1 MSAAAR
7 TRGDRPAA
15 PARTRAVQPRETRPA
30 AQPGTARPAGR
41 RPVGVVD
48 VLRAELLRSRR
59 TFTWG
64 VVVAT
69 LALAAWA
76 INLAHSLTAA
86 GVVGTDARWG
96 TASGVLAWMSN
107 YPDMLAPA
115 LGTLVGAMTQWREQR
130 IREGGTAWRGVAPGR
145 IAIGRTAVLALSA
158 LACQLG
164 WLVPVVGYGLASGV
178 GWGPVGDYLG
188 FALLM
193 WVSVTG
199 ASLWGMLAVRLIGAG
214 AVGLA
219 PAAAAVW
226 SIMGAARAEG
236 PTWAIEP
243 WTWTIRSTL
252 PLLGVHGNGEKLEA
266 GAAAWHYPL
275 WPGLLFQIVVTGL
288 ALALVIATTGRGGDR
303 IVRRPDLLQRLF
315 RRTGPGADG
324 EERAPGEGPAALRE
338 GPVTASRAT
347 GPDAGPTAASEPS
360 AAPVPGSAE
369 DREAPIA
376 RAEPR
381 PAAGAPPVLAVGPGP
396 RGAVRALAP
405 VLPWRIWAALEA
417 LLLALVAVTRAVYSP
432 STAVS
437 LLALAGVPVASAV
450 VGISTWVCL
459 RQAWRGLLM
468 RAAPARLTAAAL
480 LAAWGFLSAAL
491 LAAWGA
497 AAGGSQLLRTDPDLS
512 AVTGKVYV
520 AMVIPFVALMLL
532 TAAFAIAQ
540 AFDVA
545 ASIVVS
551 VLGLLAALVIAGNE
565 VLVSMSS
572 LWLSAPWGWASVA
585 GSHPG
590 LWLTVV
596 GLSVLVALTALGA
609 STASG
614 RRVAVRSGE

>member
-7 TRGDRPAA
+7 ARGDRPAA
-15 PARTRAVQPRETRPA
+15 PARTRAARPRETRPA
-30 AQPGTARPAGR
+30 ARPGAARPAGR

-96 TASGVLAWMSN
+96 AASGVLAWMSD

-158 LACQLG
+158 LACQFG
-164 WLVPVVGYGLASGV
+164 WLVPVVGYGLASGA

-199 ASLWGMLAVRLIGAG
+199 ASLWGMLAVRLIGTV

-226 SIMGAARAEG
+226 SIVGAVRAEG

-243 WTWTIRSTL
+243 WAWMARSTL

-275 WPGLLFQIVVTGL
+275 WPGLLSQIVVAGL
-288 ALALVIATTGRGGDR
+288 ALALVIATAGRGGDR

-315 RRTGPGADG
+315 RRTGAGAG
-324 EERAPGEGPAALRE
+324 AEERASGAARAALRE

-360 AAPVPGSAE
+360 SAPMPGSA
-369 DREAPIA
+369 AVP
-376 RAEPR
+376 PPM
-381 PAAGAPPVLAVGPGP
+381 PAAAVGPGP

-405 VLPWRIWAALEA
+405 VLPWRIWAALEI
-417 LLLALVAVTRAVYSP
+417 LLLAIIAVTRAVYSP

-437 LLALAGVPVASAV
+437 LLALTGVPVASAV

-497 AAGGSQLLRTDPDLS
+497 AAGGSQLLRTDPDLP
-512 AVTGKVYV
+512 AATGKVYV

-590 LWLTVV
+590 RWLTVV
-596 GLSVLVALTALGA
+596 GLSVLVALAALGA

>member
-15 PARTRAVQPRETRPA
+15 PARTRAARPRETRPA
-30 AQPGTARPAGR
+30 AARPGAARPAGR

-96 TASGVLAWMSN
+96 AASGVLAWMSN

-164 WLVPVVGYGLASGV
+164 WLVPVVGYGLASGA

-226 SIMGAARAEG
+226 SIVGAVRAEG

-243 WTWTIRSTL
+243 WAWMARSTL

-275 WPGLLFQIVVTGL
+275 WPGLLSQIVVAGL
-288 ALALVIATTGRGGDR
+288 ALALVIATAGRGGDR

-315 RRTGPGADG
+315 RRTGAGASA
-324 EERAPGEGPAALRE
+324 EERASGAGPAALPG

-347 GPDAGPTAASEPS
+347 GPGTGPAAASEPA
-360 AAPVPGSAE
+360 AAPMPGSA
-369 DREAPIA
+369 AVSPLM
-376 RAEPR
+376 
-381 PAAGAPPVLAVGPGP
+381 PAAAVGPGP

-405 VLPWRIWAALEA
+405 VLPWRIWAALEI
-417 LLLALVAVTRAVYSP
+417 LLLAIIAVTRAVYSP

-459 RQAWRGLLM
+459 RRAWRGLLM

-497 AAGGSQLLRTDPDLS
+497 AAGGSQLLRTDPDLP
-512 AVTGKVYV
+512 AATGKVYV
-520 AMVIPFVALMLL
+520 AMVVPFVALMLL

-540 AFDVA
+540 VFDVA

-551 VLGLLAALVIAGNE
+551 ALGLLAALVITGNE
-565 VLVSMSS
+565 VLMSMSN

-590 LWLTVV
+590 RWLTVV
-596 GLSVLVALTALGA
+596 GLSVLVALAALSA

>member
-15 PARTRAVQPRETRPA
+15 PARTRAAQPRETRPA

-96 TASGVLAWMSN
+96 AASGVLAWMSN

-158 LACQLG
+158 LACQFG
-164 WLVPVVGYGLASGV
+164 WLVPVVGYGLASGA

-226 SIMGAARAEG
+226 SIVGAVRAEG

-243 WTWTIRSTL
+243 WAWMARSTL

-275 WPGLLFQIVVTGL
+275 WPGLLSQIVIAGL
-288 ALALVIATTGRGGDR
+288 ALALVIATAGRGGDR

-315 RRTGPGADG
+315 RRTGSGAG
-324 EERAPGEGPAALRE
+324 AEERASGAGPAALPG

-360 AAPVPGSAE
+360 AAPVPGSA
-369 DREAPIA
+369 AVSPLM
-376 RAEPR
+376 
-381 PAAGAPPVLAVGPGP
+381 PAAAVGPGP

-405 VLPWRIWAALEA
+405 VLPWRIWAALEI
-417 LLLALVAVTRAVYSP
+417 LLLALIAVTRAVYSP

-512 AVTGKVYV
+512 AATGKVYV

-540 AFDVA
+540 VFDVA

-551 VLGLLAALVIAGNE
+551 ALGLLAALVITGNE

-590 LWLTVV
+590 RWLTVV
-596 GLSVLVALTALGA
+596 GLSVLVALAALGA

>member
-15 PARTRAVQPRETRPA
+15 PARTRAAQPRETRPA

-96 TASGVLAWMSN
+96 AASGVLAWMSN

-164 WLVPVVGYGLASGV
+164 WLMPVVGYGLASGA

-226 SIMGAARAEG
+226 SIVGAVRAEG

-243 WTWTIRSTL
+243 WAWMARSTL

-275 WPGLLFQIVVTGL
+275 WPGLLSQIVIAGL
-288 ALALVIATTGRGGDR
+288 ALALVIATAGRGGDR

-315 RRTGPGADG
+315 RRTGSGAG
-324 EERAPGEGPAALRE
+324 AEERASGAGPAALPG

-347 GPDAGPTAASEPS
+347 GPGAGPSAASEPS
-360 AAPVPGSAE
+360 TAPMPGSA
-369 DREAPIA
+369 AVSPLM
-376 RAEPR
+376 
-381 PAAGAPPVLAVGPGP
+381 PAAAVGPGP

-497 AAGGSQLLRTDPDLS
+497 AAGGSQLLRTDPDLP
-512 AVTGKVYV
+512 AATGKVYV
-520 AMVIPFVALMLL
+520 AMVVPFVALMLL

-540 AFDVA
+540 VFDVA

-551 VLGLLAALVIAGNE
+551 ALGLLAALVITGNE

-590 LWLTVV
+590 RWLTVV
-596 GLSVLVALTALGA
+596 GLSVLVALAALSA

>member
-7 TRGDRPAA
+7 ARGDRPAA

-30 AQPGTARPAGR
+30 AARPGAARPVER

-48 VLRAELLRSRR
+48 VLRAELLRSRW

-96 TASGVLAWMSN
+96 AASGVLAWMSN

-164 WLVPVVGYGLASGV
+164 WLVPVVGYGLASGA

-199 ASLWGMLAVRLIGAG
+199 ASLWGMLAVRLIGTV

-226 SIMGAARAEG
+226 SIVGAVRAEG

-243 WTWTIRSTL
+243 WAWMARSTL

-275 WPGLLFQIVVTGL
+275 WPGLLSQIVVAGL
-288 ALALVIATTGRGGDR
+288 ALALVIATAGRGGDR

-315 RRTGPGADG
+315 RRTGAGAG
-324 EERAPGEGPAALRE
+324 AEERASGAGPAALPG

-347 GPDAGPTAASEPS
+347 GPGTGPTAASEPA
-360 AAPVPGSAE
+360 AAPMPGSA
-369 DREAPIA
+369 AVP
-376 RAEPR
+376 PPM
-381 PAAGAPPVLAVGPGP
+381 PAAAVGPGP

-405 VLPWRIWAALEA
+405 VLPWRIWAALEI
-417 LLLALVAVTRAVYSP
+417 LLLAIIAVTRAVYSP

-497 AAGGSQLLRTDPDLS
+497 AAGGSQLLRTDPDLP
-512 AVTGKVYV
+512 AATGKVYV

-540 AFDVA
+540 VFDVA

-551 VLGLLAALVIAGNE
+551 ALGLLAALVITGNE
-565 VLVSMSS
+565 VLMSMSN

-596 GLSVLVALTALGA
+596 GLSVLVALAALGA

>member
-1 MSAAAR
+1 M
-7 TRGDRPAA
+7 
-15 PARTRAVQPRETRPA
+15 
-30 AQPGTARPAGR
+30 
-41 RPVGVVD
+41 
-48 VLRAELLRSRR
+48 
-59 TFTWG
+59 
-64 VVVAT
+64 
-69 LALAAWA
+69 
-76 INLAHSLTAA
+76 
-86 GVVGTDARWG
+86 GTDSRWG
-96 TASGVLAWMSN
+96 AASGVLAWMSN

-164 WLVPVVGYGLASGV
+164 WLVPVVGYGLASGA

-214 AVGLA
+214 AVGLT

-226 SIMGAARAEG
+226 SIVGAVRAEG

-243 WTWTIRSTL
+243 WAWMARSTL

-275 WPGLLFQIVVTGL
+275 WPGLLSQIVIAGL
-288 ALALVIATTGRGGDR
+288 ALALVIATAGRGGDR

-315 RRTGPGADG
+315 RRTGSGAG
-324 EERAPGEGPAALRE
+324 AEERASGAGPAALRE

-347 GPDAGPTAASEPS
+347 GPGAGPSAASEPS
-360 AAPVPGSAE
+360 TAPAPGSA
-369 DREAPIA
+369 AVSPLM
-376 RAEPR
+376 
-381 PAAGAPPVLAVGPGP
+381 PAAAVGPGP

-405 VLPWRIWAALEA
+405 VLPWRIWAALEI
-417 LLLALVAVTRAVYSP
+417 LLLAIIAVTRAVYSP

-459 RQAWRGLLM
+459 RRAWRGLLM

-497 AAGGSQLLRTDPDLS
+497 AAGGSQLLRTDPDLP
-512 AVTGKVYV
+512 AATGKVYV

-540 AFDVA
+540 VFDVA

-551 VLGLLAALVIAGNE
+551 ALGLLAALVIAGNE
-565 VLVSMSS
+565 VLMSMSN

>member
-15 PARTRAVQPRETRPA
+15 PARTRAARPRETRPA
-30 AQPGTARPAGR
+30 AARPGAARPVGR

-86 GVVGTDARWG
+86 GVVGTDSRWG
-96 TASGVLAWMSN
+96 AASGVLAWMSN

-164 WLVPVVGYGLASGV
+164 WLVPVVGYGLASGA

-199 ASLWGMLAVRLIGAG
+199 ASLWGMLAVRLIGTV

-226 SIMGAARAEG
+226 SIVGAVRAEG

-243 WTWTIRSTL
+243 WAWMARSTL

-275 WPGLLFQIVVTGL
+275 WPGLLSQIVVAGL
-288 ALALVIATTGRGGDR
+288 ALALVIATAGRGGDR

-315 RRTGPGADG
+315 RRTGSGAG
-324 EERAPGEGPAALRE
+324 AEERASGAGPAALRE

-347 GPDAGPTAASEPS
+347 GPGAGPTAASELA
-360 AAPVPGSAE
+360 AAPAPGSA
-369 DREAPIA
+369 AVP
-376 RAEPR
+376 PLM
-381 PAAGAPPVLAVGPGP
+381 PAAAVGPGP

-405 VLPWRIWAALEA
+405 VLPWRIWAALEI
-417 LLLALVAVTRAVYSP
+417 LLLAIIAVTRAVYSP

-459 RQAWRGLLM
+459 RRAWRGLLM

-480 LAAWGFLSAAL
+480 LSAWGFLSAAL

-497 AAGGSQLLRTDPDLS
+497 AAGGSQLLRTDPDLP
-512 AVTGKVYV
+512 AATGKVYV

-540 AFDVA
+540 VFDVA

-551 VLGLLAALVIAGNE
+551 ALGLLAALVIAGNE
-565 VLVSMSS
+565 VLMSMSS

>member
-86 GVVGTDARWG
+86 GVVGTDSRWG
-96 TASGVLAWMSN
+96 AASGVLAWMSN

-164 WLVPVVGYGLASGV
+164 WLVPVVGYGLASGA

-199 ASLWGMLAVRLIGAG
+199 ASLWGMLAVRLIGTV

-226 SIMGAARAEG
+226 SIVGAVRAEG

-243 WTWTIRSTL
+243 WAWMARSTL

-275 WPGLLFQIVVTGL
+275 WPGLLSQIVVAGL

-315 RRTGPGADG
+315 RRTGSGAG
-324 EERAPGEGPAALRE
+324 AEERASGAGPAALRE

-347 GPDAGPTAASEPS
+347 GPGAGPTAASEPA
-360 AAPVPGSAE
+360 AAPMPGSA
-369 DREAPIA
+369 AVSPLM
-376 RAEPR
+376 
-381 PAAGAPPVLAVGPGP
+381 PAAAVGPGP

-405 VLPWRIWAALEA
+405 VLPWRIWAALEI
-417 LLLALVAVTRAVYSP
+417 LLLALIAVTRAVYSP

-459 RQAWRGLLM
+459 RRAWRGLLM

-497 AAGGSQLLRTDPDLS
+497 AAGGSQLLRTDPDLP
-512 AVTGKVYV
+512 AATGKVYV

-540 AFDVA
+540 VFDVA
-545 ASIVVS
+545 VSIVVS
-551 VLGLLAALVIAGNE
+551 ALGLLAALVITGNE
-565 VLVSMSS
+565 VLMSMSN

-590 LWLTVV
+590 RWLTVV
-596 GLSVLVALTALGA
+596 GLSVLVALAALGA

>member
-15 PARTRAVQPRETRPA
+15 PARTRAAQPRETRPA

-96 TASGVLAWMSN
+96 AASGVLAWMSN

-164 WLVPVVGYGLASGV
+164 WLVPVVGYGLASGA

-226 SIMGAARAEG
+226 SIVGAVRAEG
-236 PTWAIEP
+236 PAWAIEP

-275 WPGLLFQIVVTGL
+275 WPGLLSQIVIAGL
-288 ALALVIATTGRGGDR
+288 ALALVIATAGRGGDR

-315 RRTGPGADG
+315 RRTGSGAG
-324 EERAPGEGPAALRE
+324 AEERASGAGSAALRE

-347 GPDAGPTAASEPS
+347 GPGAGPSAASEPS
-360 AAPVPGSAE
+360 TAPMPGSA
-369 DREAPIA
+369 AVSPLM
-376 RAEPR
+376 
-381 PAAGAPPVLAVGPGP
+381 PAAAVGPGP
-396 RGAVRALAP
+396 RGTVRALAP
-405 VLPWRIWAALEA
+405 VLPWRIWAALEI
-417 LLLALVAVTRAVYSP
+417 LLLALIAVTRAVYSP

-459 RQAWRGLLM
+459 RRAWRGLLM

-512 AVTGKVYV
+512 AATGKVYV

-540 AFDVA
+540 VFDVA

-551 VLGLLAALVIAGNE
+551 ALGLLAALVITGNE

-590 LWLTVV
+590 RWLTVV
-596 GLSVLVALTALGA
+596 GLSVLVALAALSA

>member
-30 AQPGTARPAGR
+30 AARPGAARPVGR

-86 GVVGTDARWG
+86 GVVGTDSRWG
-96 TASGVLAWMSN
+96 AASGVLAWMSN

-164 WLVPVVGYGLASGV
+164 WLVPVVGYGLASGA

-199 ASLWGMLAVRLIGAG
+199 ASLWGMLAVRLIGTV

-226 SIMGAARAEG
+226 SIVGAVRAEG

-243 WTWTIRSTL
+243 WAWMARSTL

-275 WPGLLFQIVVTGL
+275 WPGLLSQIVVAGL
-288 ALALVIATTGRGGDR
+288 ALALVIATAGRGGDR

-315 RRTGPGADG
+315 RRTGSGAG
-324 EERAPGEGPAALRE
+324 AEERASGAGPAALRE

-347 GPDAGPTAASEPS
+347 GPGAGPTAASELA
-360 AAPVPGSAE
+360 AAPAPGSA
-369 DREAPIA
+369 AVP
-376 RAEPR
+376 PLM
-381 PAAGAPPVLAVGPGP
+381 PAAAVGPGP

-405 VLPWRIWAALEA
+405 VLPWRIWAALEI
-417 LLLALVAVTRAVYSP
+417 LLLAIIAVTRAVYSP

-459 RQAWRGLLM
+459 RRAWRGLLM

-480 LAAWGFLSAAL
+480 LSAWGFLSAAL

-497 AAGGSQLLRTDPDLS
+497 AAGGSQLLRTDPDLP
-512 AVTGKVYV
+512 AATGKVYV

-540 AFDVA
+540 VFDVA

-551 VLGLLAALVIAGNE
+551 ALGLLAALVIAGNE
-565 VLVSMSS
+565 VLMSMSS

>member
-7 TRGDRPAA
+7 ARGDRPAA

-30 AQPGTARPAGR
+30 AARPGAARPAGR
-41 RPVGVVD
+41 RPAGVVD
-48 VLRAELLRSRR
+48 VLRAGLRRSRR

-164 WLVPVVGYGLASGV
+164 WLVPVVGYGLASGA

-199 ASLWGMLAVRLIGAG
+199 ASLWGMLAARLIGTG

-226 SIMGAARAEG
+226 SIVGAVRAEG

-243 WTWTIRSTL
+243 WAWMARSTL

-275 WPGLLFQIVVTGL
+275 WPGLLSQIVIAEL
-288 ALALVIATTGRGGDR
+288 ALALVIATAGRGGDR

-315 RRTGPGADG
+315 RRTGSGAG
-324 EERAPGEGPAALRE
+324 AEERASGAGPAVLRE

-347 GPDAGPTAASEPS
+347 GPGTGPAAASEPA
-360 AAPVPGSAE
+360 AAPMPGSA
-369 DREAPIA
+369 AVSPLM
-376 RAEPR
+376 
-381 PAAGAPPVLAVGPGP
+381 PAAAVGPGP

-405 VLPWRIWAALEA
+405 VLPWRIWAALEI
-417 LLLALVAVTRAVYSP
+417 LLLAIIAVTRAVYSP

-497 AAGGSQLLRTDPDLS
+497 AAGGSQLLRTDPDLP
-512 AVTGKVYV
+512 AATGKVYV

-540 AFDVA
+540 VFDVA
-545 ASIVVS
+545 VSIVVS
-551 VLGLLAALVIAGNE
+551 ALGLLAALVIAGNE

-590 LWLTVV
+590 RWLTVV
-596 GLSVLVALTALGA
+596 GLSVLVALAALGA

>member
-7 TRGDRPAA
+7 ARGDRPAA

-30 AQPGTARPAGR
+30 AARPGAARPAGR

-86 GVVGTDARWG
+86 GVVGTDSRWG
-96 TASGVLAWMSN
+96 AASGVLAWMSN

-164 WLVPVVGYGLASGV
+164 WLVPVVGYGLASGA

-226 SIMGAARAEG
+226 SIVGAVRAEG

-243 WTWTIRSTL
+243 WAWMARSTL

-275 WPGLLFQIVVTGL
+275 WPGLLSQIVVAGL

-315 RRTGPGADG
+315 RRTGSGAG
-324 EERAPGEGPAALRE
+324 AEERASGAGPAALRE

-347 GPDAGPTAASEPS
+347 GPGAGPTAASEPA
-360 AAPVPGSAE
+360 AAPAPGSA
-369 DREAPIA
+369 AVSPLM
-376 RAEPR
+376 
-381 PAAGAPPVLAVGPGP
+381 PAAAVGPGP

-405 VLPWRIWAALEA
+405 VLPWRIWAALEI
-417 LLLALVAVTRAVYSP
+417 LLLAIIAVTRAVYSP

-497 AAGGSQLLRTDPDLS
+497 AAGGSQLLRTDPDLP
-512 AVTGKVYV
+512 AATGKVYV

-540 AFDVA
+540 VFDVA

-551 VLGLLAALVIAGNE
+551 ALGLLAALVIAGNE

-590 LWLTVV
+590 RWLTVV
-596 GLSVLVALTALGA
+596 GLSVLVALAALGA

>member
-1 MSAAAR
+1 M
-7 TRGDRPAA
+7 
-15 PARTRAVQPRETRPA
+15 
-30 AQPGTARPAGR
+30 
-41 RPVGVVD
+41 
-48 VLRAELLRSRR
+48 
-59 TFTWG
+59 
-64 VVVAT
+64 
-69 LALAAWA
+69 
-76 INLAHSLTAA
+76 
-86 GVVGTDARWG
+86 
-96 TASGVLAWMSN
+96 
-107 YPDMLAPA
+107 
-115 LGTLVGAMTQWREQR
+115 
-130 IREGGTAWRGVAPGR
+130 
-145 IAIGRTAVLALSA
+145 
-158 LACQLG
+158 
-164 WLVPVVGYGLASGV
+164 PVVGYGLASGA

-199 ASLWGMLAVRLIGAG
+199 ASLWGMLAVRLIGTG

-226 SIMGAARAEG
+226 SIVGAVRAEG
-236 PTWAIEP
+236 PAWAIEP

-275 WPGLLFQIVVTGL
+275 WPGLLSQIVVAGL
-288 ALALVIATTGRGGDR
+288 ALALVIATAGRDGGR
-303 IVRRPDLLQRLF
+303 IVRRPGLFQRLF
-315 RRTGPGADG
+315 RRTGSGAG
-324 EERAPGEGPAALRE
+324 AEERASGAGPAALPG

-360 AAPVPGSAE
+360 AAPVPGSA
-369 DREAPIA
+369 AVSPLM
-376 RAEPR
+376 
-381 PAAGAPPVLAVGPGP
+381 PAAAVGPGP

-405 VLPWRIWAALEA
+405 VLPWRIWAALEI
-417 LLLALVAVTRAVYSP
+417 LLLALIAVTRAVYSP

-450 VGISTWVCL
+450 VGVSTWVCL

-480 LAAWGFLSAAL
+480 LAAWGFLCAAL

-512 AVTGKVYV
+512 AATGKVYV

-551 VLGLLAALVIAGNE
+551 ALGLLAALVITGNE

-590 LWLTVV
+590 RWLTVV
-596 GLSVLVALTALGA
+596 GLSVLVALAALSA

>member
-30 AQPGTARPAGR
+30 AARPGAARPAGR

-96 TASGVLAWMSN
+96 AASGVLAWMSN

-164 WLVPVVGYGLASGV
+164 WLVPVVGYGLASGA

-199 ASLWGMLAVRLIGAG
+199 ASLWGMLAVRLIGTV

-226 SIMGAARAEG
+226 SIVGAVRAEG

-243 WTWTIRSTL
+243 WAWMVRSTL

-275 WPGLLFQIVVTGL
+275 WPGLLSQIVVAGL
-288 ALALVIATTGRGGDR
+288 ALALVIATAGRGGDR

-315 RRTGPGADG
+315 RRTGASAGA
-324 EERAPGEGPAALRE
+324 EERASGAGPAALPG

-347 GPDAGPTAASEPS
+347 GPGTGPAAASEPA
-360 AAPVPGSAE
+360 AAPMPGSA
-369 DREAPIA
+369 AVP
-376 RAEPR
+376 PPM
-381 PAAGAPPVLAVGPGP
+381 PAAAVGPGP

-405 VLPWRIWAALEA
+405 VLPWRIWAALEI
-417 LLLALVAVTRAVYSP
+417 LLLAIIAVTRAVYSP

-437 LLALAGVPVASAV
+437 LLALAGVPVASAI

-497 AAGGSQLLRTDPDLS
+497 AAGGSQLLRTDPDLP
-512 AVTGKVYV
+512 AATGKVYV

-540 AFDVA
+540 VFDVA
-545 ASIVVS
+545 TSIVVS
-551 VLGLLAALVIAGNE
+551 ALGLLAALVITGNE
-565 VLVSMSS
+565 VLMSMSN

-596 GLSVLVALTALGA
+596 GLSVLVALAALGA

>member
-96 TASGVLAWMSN
+96 AASGVLAWMSN

-164 WLVPVVGYGLASGV
+164 WLVPVVGYGLASGA

-226 SIMGAARAEG
+226 SIVGAVRAEG
-236 PTWAIEP
+236 PAWAIEP

-275 WPGLLFQIVVTGL
+275 WPGLLSQIVVAGL

-315 RRTGPGADG
+315 RRTGSGAG
-324 EERAPGEGPAALRE
+324 AEERASGAGPAALPG

-360 AAPVPGSAE
+360 AAPVPGSA
-369 DREAPIA
+369 AVSPLM
-376 RAEPR
+376 
-381 PAAGAPPVLAVGPGP
+381 PAAAVGPGP

-405 VLPWRIWAALEA
+405 VLPWRIWAALEI
-417 LLLALVAVTRAVYSP
+417 LLLAIIAVTRAVYSP

-512 AVTGKVYV
+512 AATGKVYV

-540 AFDVA
+540 VFDVA

-551 VLGLLAALVIAGNE
+551 ALGLLAALVITGNE

-596 GLSVLVALTALGA
+596 GLSVLVALAALSA

>member
-1 MSAAAR
+1 MSATAR
-7 TRGDRPAA
+7 ARGDRPAA
-15 PARTRAVQPRETRPA
+15 PALTRAARPRETRPA
-30 AQPGTARPAGR
+30 AARPGAARPAGR

-86 GVVGTDARWG
+86 GVVGTDSRWG
-96 TASGVLAWMSN
+96 AASGVLAWMSN

-164 WLVPVVGYGLASGV
+164 WLVPVVGYGLASGA

-226 SIMGAARAEG
+226 SIVGAVRAEG

-243 WTWTIRSTL
+243 WAWMARSTL

-275 WPGLLFQIVVTGL
+275 WPGLLSQIVVAGL
-288 ALALVIATTGRGGDR
+288 ALALVIATAGRDGGR
-303 IVRRPDLLQRLF
+303 IVRRPGFFQRLF
-315 RRTGPGADG
+315 RRTGSGAG
-324 EERAPGEGPAALRE
+324 AEERASGAGPAALRE

-347 GPDAGPTAASEPS
+347 GPGAGPTAASEPA
-360 AAPVPGSAE
+360 AAPMPGSA
-369 DREAPIA
+369 AVSPLM
-376 RAEPR
+376 
-381 PAAGAPPVLAVGPGP
+381 PAAAVGPGP

-405 VLPWRIWAALEA
+405 VLPWRIWAALEI
-417 LLLALVAVTRAVYSP
+417 LLLAIIAVTRAVYSP

-459 RQAWRGLLM
+459 RRAWRGLLM

-480 LAAWGFLSAAL
+480 LAAWGFLCAAL

-512 AVTGKVYV
+512 AATGKVYV

-540 AFDVA
+540 VFDVA

-551 VLGLLAALVIAGNE
+551 ALGLLAALVIAGNE

-590 LWLTVV
+590 RWLTVV
-596 GLSVLVALTALGA
+596 GLSVLVALAALGA

>member
-15 PARTRAVQPRETRPA
+15 PARTRAARPRET
-30 AQPGTARPAGR
+30 

-86 GVVGTDARWG
+86 GVVGTDSRWG
-96 TASGVLAWMSN
+96 AASGVLAWMSN

-164 WLVPVVGYGLASGV
+164 WLVPVVGYGLASGA

-226 SIMGAARAEG
+226 SIVGAVRAEG

-243 WTWTIRSTL
+243 WAWMARSTL

-275 WPGLLFQIVVTGL
+275 WPGLLSQIVVAGL
-288 ALALVIATTGRGGDR
+288 ALALVIATAGRGGDR

-315 RRTGPGADG
+315 RRTGSGAG
-324 EERAPGEGPAALRE
+324 AEERASGAGPAALRE

-347 GPDAGPTAASEPS
+347 GPGAGPTAASEPA
-360 AAPVPGSAE
+360 AAPMPGSA
-369 DREAPIA
+369 AVSPLM
-376 RAEPR
+376 
-381 PAAGAPPVLAVGPGP
+381 PAAAVGPGP

-405 VLPWRIWAALEA
+405 VLPWRIWAALEI
-417 LLLALVAVTRAVYSP
+417 LLLAIIAVTRAVYSP

-459 RQAWRGLLM
+459 RRAWRGLLM

-497 AAGGSQLLRTDPDLS
+497 AAGGSQLLRTDPDLP
-512 AVTGKVYV
+512 AATGKVYV

-540 AFDVA
+540 VFDVA

-551 VLGLLAALVIAGNE
+551 ALGLLAALVIAGNE

-590 LWLTVV
+590 RWLTVV
-596 GLSVLVALTALGA
+596 GLSVLVALAALGA

>member
-86 GVVGTDARWG
+86 GVVGTDSRWG
-96 TASGVLAWMSN
+96 AASGVLAWMSN

-164 WLVPVVGYGLASGV
+164 WLVPVVGYGLASGA

-226 SIMGAARAEG
+226 SIVGAVRAEG

-243 WTWTIRSTL
+243 WAWMARSTL

-275 WPGLLFQIVVTGL
+275 WPGLLSQIVVAGL
-288 ALALVIATTGRGGDR
+288 ALALVIATAGRDGGR
-303 IVRRPDLLQRLF
+303 IVRRPGLFQRLF
-315 RRTGPGADG
+315 RRTGSGAG
-324 EERAPGEGPAALRE
+324 AEERASGAGPAALPG

-360 AAPVPGSAE
+360 AAPVPGSA
-369 DREAPIA
+369 AVSPLM
-376 RAEPR
+376 
-381 PAAGAPPVLAVGPGP
+381 PAAAVGPGP

-405 VLPWRIWAALEA
+405 VLPWRIWAALEI
-417 LLLALVAVTRAVYSP
+417 LLLALIAVTRAVYSP

-459 RQAWRGLLM
+459 RRAWRGLLM

-512 AVTGKVYV
+512 AATGKVYV

-540 AFDVA
+540 VFDVA

-551 VLGLLAALVIAGNE
+551 ALGLLAALVITGNE

-590 LWLTVV
+590 RWLTVV
-596 GLSVLVALTALGA
+596 GLSVLVALAALGA

>member
-7 TRGDRPAA
+7 ARGDRPAA

-158 LACQLG
+158 LACQFG

-193 WVSVTG
+193 WVDVTG

-226 SIMGAARAEG
+226 SIVGAVRAEG

-275 WPGLLFQIVVTGL
+275 WPGLLSQIVVTGL
-288 ALALVIATTGRGGDR
+288 ALALVIATAGRGGDR

-324 EERAPGEGPAALRE
+324 EERAPGAGPAALRE
-338 GPVTASRAT
+338 GPVAT
-347 GPDAGPTAASEPS
+347 GRTMGLGTGPVAASESP
-360 AAPVPGSAE
+360 AAPAPGSAE

-405 VLPWRIWAALEA
+405 VLPWRIWAALEI
-417 LLLALVAVTRAVYSP
+417 LLLALIAVTRAVYSP

-540 AFDVA
+540 VFDVA

-551 VLGLLAALVIAGNE
+551 ALGLLAALVIAGNE

-590 LWLTVV
+590 RWLTVV
-596 GLSVLVALTALGA
+596 GLSVLVALAALGA

-614 RRVAVRSGE
+614 RRVAVRSSE

>member
-86 GVVGTDARWG
+86 GVVGTDSRWG
-96 TASGVLAWMSN
+96 AASGVLAWMSN

-164 WLVPVVGYGLASGV
+164 WLVPVVGYGLASGA

-226 SIMGAARAEG
+226 SIVGAVRAEG

-243 WTWTIRSTL
+243 WAWMARSTL

-275 WPGLLFQIVVTGL
+275 WPGLLSQIVVAGL

-315 RRTGPGADG
+315 RRTGSGAG
-324 EERAPGEGPAALRE
+324 AEERASGAGPAALPG

-347 GPDAGPTAASEPS
+347 GPGAGPTAASEPA
-360 AAPVPGSAE
+360 AAPMPGSA
-369 DREAPIA
+369 AVSPLM
-376 RAEPR
+376 
-381 PAAGAPPVLAVGPGP
+381 PAAAVGPGP

-405 VLPWRIWAALEA
+405 VLPWRIWAALEI
-417 LLLALVAVTRAVYSP
+417 LLLAIIAVTRAVYSP

-459 RQAWRGLLM
+459 RRAWRGLLM

-512 AVTGKVYV
+512 AATGKVYV

-540 AFDVA
+540 VFDVA

-551 VLGLLAALVIAGNE
+551 ALGLLAALVITGNE
-565 VLVSMSS
+565 VLMSMSN

>member
-15 PARTRAVQPRETRPA
+15 PARTRAARPRET
-30 AQPGTARPAGR
+30 

-86 GVVGTDARWG
+86 GVVGTDSRWG
-96 TASGVLAWMSN
+96 AASGVLAWMSN

-164 WLVPVVGYGLASGV
+164 WLVPVVGYGLASGA

-226 SIMGAARAEG
+226 SIVGAVRAEG

-243 WTWTIRSTL
+243 WAWMARSTL

-275 WPGLLFQIVVTGL
+275 WPGLLSQIVVAGL
-288 ALALVIATTGRGGDR
+288 ALALVIATAGRGGDR

-315 RRTGPGADG
+315 RRTGSGAG
-324 EERAPGEGPAALRE
+324 AEERASGAGPAALRE

-347 GPDAGPTAASEPS
+347 GPGAGPTAASEPA
-360 AAPVPGSAE
+360 AAPMPGSA
-369 DREAPIA
+369 AVSPLM
-376 RAEPR
+376 
-381 PAAGAPPVLAVGPGP
+381 PAAAVGPGP

-405 VLPWRIWAALEA
+405 VLPWRIWAALEI
-417 LLLALVAVTRAVYSP
+417 LLLAIIAVTRAVYSP

-459 RQAWRGLLM
+459 RRAWRGLLM

-497 AAGGSQLLRTDPDLS
+497 AAGGSQLLRTDPDLP
-512 AVTGKVYV
+512 AATGKVYV

-540 AFDVA
+540 VFDVA

-551 VLGLLAALVIAGNE
+551 ALGLLAALVIAGNE

-596 GLSVLVALTALGA
+596 GLSVLVALAALGA

>member
-15 PARTRAVQPRETRPA
+15 PARTRAAQPRETRPA

-96 TASGVLAWMSN
+96 AASGVLAWMSN

-164 WLVPVVGYGLASGV
+164 WLVPVVGYGLASGA

-199 ASLWGMLAVRLIGAG
+199 ASLWGMLAVRLIGTG

-226 SIMGAARAEG
+226 SIVGAVRAEG
-236 PTWAIEP
+236 PAWAIEP

-275 WPGLLFQIVVTGL
+275 WPGLLSQIVVAGL
-288 ALALVIATTGRGGDR
+288 ALALVIATAGRDGGR
-303 IVRRPDLLQRLF
+303 IVRRPGLFQRLF
-315 RRTGPGADG
+315 RRTGSGAG
-324 EERAPGEGPAALRE
+324 AEERASGAGPAALRE

-360 AAPVPGSAE
+360 AAPVPGSA
-369 DREAPIA
+369 AVSPLM
-376 RAEPR
+376 
-381 PAAGAPPVLAVGPGP
+381 PAAAVGPGP

-405 VLPWRIWAALEA
+405 VLPWRIWAALEI
-417 LLLALVAVTRAVYSP
+417 LLLALIAVTRAVYSP

-480 LAAWGFLSAAL
+480 LATWGFLCAAL

-512 AVTGKVYV
+512 AATGKVYV

-551 VLGLLAALVIAGNE
+551 ALGLLAALVITGNE

-590 LWLTVV
+590 RWLTVV
-596 GLSVLVALTALGA
+596 GLSVLVALAALSA

>member
-96 TASGVLAWMSN
+96 AASGVLAWMSN

-158 LACQLG
+158 LACQFG
-164 WLVPVVGYGLASGV
+164 WLVPVVGYGLASGA

-226 SIMGAARAEG
+226 SIVGAVRAEG

-243 WTWTIRSTL
+243 WAWMARSTL

-315 RRTGPGADG
+315 RRTGSEAGA
-324 EERAPGEGPAALRE
+324 EERASGEGPAALPG

-347 GPDAGPTAASEPS
+347 GPGAGPSAASEPS
-360 AAPVPGSAE
+360 TAPMPGSA
-369 DREAPIA
+369 AASPLM
-376 RAEPR
+376 
-381 PAAGAPPVLAVGPGP
+381 PAAAVGPGP

-405 VLPWRIWAALEA
+405 VLPWRIWAALEI
-417 LLLALVAVTRAVYSP
+417 LLLALIAVTRAVYSP

-551 VLGLLAALVIAGNE
+551 ALGLLAALVITGNE

-590 LWLTVV
+590 RWLTVV
-596 GLSVLVALTALGA
+596 GLSVLVALAALGA

>member
-15 PARTRAVQPRETRPA
+15 PARTRAARPRETRPA
-30 AQPGTARPAGR
+30 AARPGAARPVGR

-86 GVVGTDARWG
+86 GVVGTDSRWG
-96 TASGVLAWMSN
+96 AASGVLAWMSN

-164 WLVPVVGYGLASGV
+164 WLVPVVGYGLASGA

-226 SIMGAARAEG
+226 SIVGAVRAEG

-243 WTWTIRSTL
+243 WAWMARSTL

-275 WPGLLFQIVVTGL
+275 WPGLLSQIVVAGL
-288 ALALVIATTGRGGDR
+288 ALALVIATAGRGGDR

-315 RRTGPGADG
+315 RRTGSGAG
-324 EERAPGEGPAALRE
+324 AEERASGAGPAALRE

-347 GPDAGPTAASEPS
+347 GPGAGPTAASEPA
-360 AAPVPGSAE
+360 AAPMPGSA
-369 DREAPIA
+369 AVSPLM
-376 RAEPR
+376 
-381 PAAGAPPVLAVGPGP
+381 PAAAVGPGP

-405 VLPWRIWAALEA
+405 VLPWRIWAALEI
-417 LLLALVAVTRAVYSP
+417 LLLAIIAVTRAVYSP

-459 RQAWRGLLM
+459 RRAWRGLLM

-497 AAGGSQLLRTDPDLS
+497 AAGGSQLLRTDPDLP
-512 AVTGKVYV
+512 AATGKVYV

-540 AFDVA
+540 VFDVA

-551 VLGLLAALVIAGNE
+551 ALGLLAALVIAGNE
-565 VLVSMSS
+565 VLMSMSN

-590 LWLTVV
+590 RWLTVV

>member
-15 PARTRAVQPRETRPA
+15 PARTRAAQPRETRPA

-86 GVVGTDARWG
+86 GVVGTDSRWG
-96 TASGVLAWMSN
+96 AASGVLAWMSN

-158 LACQLG
+158 LACQFG
-164 WLVPVVGYGLASGV
+164 WLVPVVGYGLASGA

-226 SIMGAARAEG
+226 SIVGAVRAEG

-243 WTWTIRSTL
+243 WAWMARSTL

-275 WPGLLFQIVVTGL
+275 WPGLLSQIVVAGL
-288 ALALVIATTGRGGDR
+288 ALALVIATAGRGGDR

-315 RRTGPGADG
+315 RRTGSGAG
-324 EERAPGEGPAALRE
+324 AEERASGAGPAALPG

-347 GPDAGPTAASEPS
+347 GPGAGPTAASEPS
-360 AAPVPGSAE
+360 AAPVPGSA
-369 DREAPIA
+369 AVSPLM
-376 RAEPR
+376 
-381 PAAGAPPVLAVGPGP
+381 PAAAVGPGP

-405 VLPWRIWAALEA
+405 VLPWRIWAALEI
-417 LLLALVAVTRAVYSP
+417 LLLALIAVTRAVYSP

-497 AAGGSQLLRTDPDLS
+497 AAGGSQLLRTDPDLP
-512 AVTGKVYV
+512 AATGKVYV

-540 AFDVA
+540 VFDVA

-551 VLGLLAALVIAGNE
+551 ALGLLAALVIAGNE

-590 LWLTVV
+590 RWLTVV
-596 GLSVLVALTALGA
+596 GLSVLVALAALGA

>member
-15 PARTRAVQPRETRPA
+15 PARTRAAQPRETRPA

-86 GVVGTDARWG
+86 GVVGTDSRWG
-96 TASGVLAWMSN
+96 AASGVLAWMSN

-164 WLVPVVGYGLASGV
+164 WLVPVVGYGLASGA

-226 SIMGAARAEG
+226 SIVGAVRAEG

-243 WTWTIRSTL
+243 WAWMARSTL

-275 WPGLLFQIVVTGL
+275 WPGLLSQIVVAGL

-315 RRTGPGADG
+315 RRTGSGAG
-324 EERAPGEGPAALRE
+324 AEERASGAGPAALRE

-347 GPDAGPTAASEPS
+347 GPGAGPTAASEPA
-360 AAPVPGSAE
+360 AAPVPGSA
-369 DREAPIA
+369 AVSPLM
-376 RAEPR
+376 
-381 PAAGAPPVLAVGPGP
+381 PAAAVGPGP

-405 VLPWRIWAALEA
+405 VLPWRIWAALEI
-417 LLLALVAVTRAVYSP
+417 LLLAIIAVTRAVYSP

-459 RQAWRGLLM
+459 RRAWRGLLM

-497 AAGGSQLLRTDPDLS
+497 AAGGSQLLRTDPDLP
-512 AVTGKVYV
+512 AATGKVYV
-520 AMVIPFVALMLL
+520 AMVVPFVALMLL

-540 AFDVA
+540 VFDVA

-551 VLGLLAALVIAGNE
+551 ALGLLAALVIAGNE
-565 VLVSMSS
+565 VLMSMSN

>member
-15 PARTRAVQPRETRPA
+15 PARTRAARPRETRPA
-30 AQPGTARPAGR
+30 AARPGAARPVGR

-96 TASGVLAWMSN
+96 AASGVLAWMSN

-164 WLVPVVGYGLASGV
+164 WLVPVVGYGLASGA

-226 SIMGAARAEG
+226 SIVGAVRAEG

-243 WTWTIRSTL
+243 WAWMARSTL

-275 WPGLLFQIVVTGL
+275 WPGLLSQIVVAGL
-288 ALALVIATTGRGGDR
+288 ALALVIATAGRGGDR

-315 RRTGPGADG
+315 RRTGSGAG
-324 EERAPGEGPAALRE
+324 AEERASGAGPAALRE

-347 GPDAGPTAASEPS
+347 GPGAGPTAASEPA
-360 AAPVPGSAE
+360 AAPMPGSA
-369 DREAPIA
+369 AVSPLM
-376 RAEPR
+376 
-381 PAAGAPPVLAVGPGP
+381 PAAAVGPGP

-405 VLPWRIWAALEA
+405 VLPWRIWAALEI
-417 LLLALVAVTRAVYSP
+417 LLLAIIAVTRAVYSP

-459 RQAWRGLLM
+459 RRAWRGLLM

-497 AAGGSQLLRTDPDLS
+497 AAGGSQLLRTDPDLP
-512 AVTGKVYV
+512 AATGKVYV

-540 AFDVA
+540 VFDVA

-551 VLGLLAALVIAGNE
+551 ALGLLAALVIAGNE
-565 VLVSMSS
+565 VLMSMSN

-590 LWLTVV
+590 RWLTVV

>member
-30 AQPGTARPAGR
+30 AARPGAARPVGR

-86 GVVGTDARWG
+86 GVVGTDSRWG
-96 TASGVLAWMSN
+96 AASGVLAWMSN

-164 WLVPVVGYGLASGV
+164 WLVPVVGYGLASGA

-199 ASLWGMLAVRLIGAG
+199 ASLWGMLAVRLIGTG

-226 SIMGAARAEG
+226 SIVGAVRAEG

-243 WTWTIRSTL
+243 WAWMARSTL

-275 WPGLLFQIVVTGL
+275 WPGLLSQIVVAGL
-288 ALALVIATTGRGGDR
+288 ALALVIATAGRGGDR

-315 RRTGPGADG
+315 RRTGAGAG
-324 EERAPGEGPAALRE
+324 AEERASGAGPAALPG

-347 GPDAGPTAASEPS
+347 GPGTGPAAASEPA
-360 AAPVPGSAE
+360 AAPMPGSA
-369 DREAPIA
+369 AVP
-376 RAEPR
+376 PPM
-381 PAAGAPPVLAVGPGP
+381 PAAAVGPGP

-405 VLPWRIWAALEA
+405 VLPWRIWAALEI
-417 LLLALVAVTRAVYSP
+417 LLLALIAVTRAVYSP

-459 RQAWRGLLM
+459 RRAWRGLLM

-497 AAGGSQLLRTDPDLS
+497 AAGGSQLLRTDPDLP
-512 AVTGKVYV
+512 AATGKVYV

-540 AFDVA
+540 VFDVA
-545 ASIVVS
+545 VSIVVS
-551 VLGLLAALVIAGNE
+551 ALGLLAALVIAGNE

-590 LWLTVV
+590 RWLTVV
-596 GLSVLVALTALGA
+596 GLSVLVALAALGA

>member
-7 TRGDRPAA
+7 ARGDRPAA

-30 AQPGTARPAGR
+30 AARPGAARPAGR

-164 WLVPVVGYGLASGV
+164 WLVPVVGYGLASGA

-199 ASLWGMLAVRLIGAG
+199 ASLWGMLAVRLIGTV

-226 SIMGAARAEG
+226 SIVGAVRAEG

-243 WTWTIRSTL
+243 WAWMARSTL

-275 WPGLLFQIVVTGL
+275 WPGLLSQIVVAGL
-288 ALALVIATTGRGGDR
+288 ALALVIATAGRGGDR

-315 RRTGPGADG
+315 RRTGAGAG
-324 EERAPGEGPAALRE
+324 AEERASGAGPAALPG

-347 GPDAGPTAASEPS
+347 GPGTGPAAASEPA
-360 AAPVPGSAE
+360 AAPMPGSA
-369 DREAPIA
+369 AVP
-376 RAEPR
+376 PPM
-381 PAAGAPPVLAVGPGP
+381 PAAAVGPGP

-405 VLPWRIWAALEA
+405 VLPWRIWAALEI
-417 LLLALVAVTRAVYSP
+417 LLLAIIAVTRAVYSP

-450 VGISTWVCL
+450 VGISIWVCL

-497 AAGGSQLLRTDPDLS
+497 AASGSQLLRTDPDLP
-512 AVTGKVYV
+512 AATGKVYV

-540 AFDVA
+540 VFDVA

-551 VLGLLAALVIAGNE
+551 ALGLLAALVITGNE
-565 VLVSMSS
+565 VLMSMSN

-596 GLSVLVALTALGA
+596 GLSVLVALAALGA

>member
-7 TRGDRPAA
+7 ARGDRPAA
-15 PARTRAVQPRETRPA
+15 PARTRAARPRETRPA
-30 AQPGTARPAGR
+30 ARPGAARPAGR

-96 TASGVLAWMSN
+96 AASGVLAWMSD

-193 WVSVTG
+193 WVDVTG
-199 ASLWGMLAVRLIGAG
+199 ASLWGMLATRLIGAG

-226 SIMGAARAEG
+226 SIAGAVRAEG

-275 WPGLLFQIVVTGL
+275 WPGLLFQVVVTGL
-288 ALALVIATTGRGGDR
+288 ALALVIATAGRGGDR

-324 EERAPGEGPAALRE
+324 EERAPGAGPAA
-338 GPVTASRAT
+338 
-347 GPDAGPTAASEPS
+347 ASESP
-360 AAPVPGSAE
+360 AAPAPGSAE

-585 GSHPG
+585 SSHPG
-590 LWLTVV
+590 RWLTVV
-596 GLSVLVALTALGA
+596 GLSVLVALAALGA

>member
-158 LACQLG
+158 LACQFG
-164 WLVPVVGYGLASGV
+164 WLVPVVGYGLASGA

-275 WPGLLFQIVVTGL
+275 WPGLLSQIVVAGL
-288 ALALVIATTGRGGDR
+288 ALALVIATAGRGGDR

-315 RRTGPGADG
+315 RRTGSGAG
-324 EERAPGEGPAALRE
+324 AEERASGAGPAALRE

-347 GPDAGPTAASEPS
+347 GPGAGPTAASEPA
-360 AAPVPGSAE
+360 AAPMPGSA
-369 DREAPIA
+369 AVSPLM
-376 RAEPR
+376 
-381 PAAGAPPVLAVGPGP
+381 PAAAVGPGP

-405 VLPWRIWAALEA
+405 VLPWRIWAALEI
-417 LLLALVAVTRAVYSP
+417 LLLALIAVTRAVYSP

-540 AFDVA
+540 IFDVA

-551 VLGLLAALVIAGNE
+551 ALGLLAALVITGNE
-565 VLVSMSS
+565 VLMSMSN

-590 LWLTVV
+590 RWLTVV
-596 GLSVLVALTALGA
+596 GLSVLVALAALGA

>member
-7 TRGDRPAA
+7 ARGDRPAA
-15 PARTRAVQPRETRPA
+15 PARTRAARPRETRPA
-30 AQPGTARPAGR
+30 AARPGAARPVGR

-86 GVVGTDARWG
+86 GVVGTDSRWG
-96 TASGVLAWMSN
+96 AASGVLAWMSN

-164 WLVPVVGYGLASGV
+164 WLVPVVGYGLASGA

-226 SIMGAARAEG
+226 SIVGAVRAEG

-243 WTWTIRSTL
+243 WAWMARSTL

-266 GAAAWHYPL
+266 DAAAWHYPL
-275 WPGLLFQIVVTGL
+275 WPGLLSQIVIAGL

-315 RRTGPGADG
+315 RRTGSGAG
-324 EERAPGEGPAALRE
+324 AEERASGAGPAALRE

-347 GPDAGPTAASEPS
+347 GPGAGPTAASEPA
-360 AAPVPGSAE
+360 AAPAPGSA
-369 DREAPIA
+369 AVSPLM
-376 RAEPR
+376 
-381 PAAGAPPVLAVGPGP
+381 PAAAVGPGP

-405 VLPWRIWAALEA
+405 VLPWRIWAALEI
-417 LLLALVAVTRAVYSP
+417 LLLAIIAVTRAVYSP

-459 RQAWRGLLM
+459 RRAWRGLLM

-497 AAGGSQLLRTDPDLS
+497 AAGGSQLLRTDPDLP
-512 AVTGKVYV
+512 AATGKVYV

-540 AFDVA
+540 VFDVA

-551 VLGLLAALVIAGNE
+551 ALGLLAALVITGNE

-590 LWLTVV
+590 RWLTVV

>member
-164 WLVPVVGYGLASGV
+164 WLVPVVGYGLASGA

-226 SIMGAARAEG
+226 SIVGAVRAEG

-243 WTWTIRSTL
+243 WAWMARSTL

-275 WPGLLFQIVVTGL
+275 WPGLLSQIVVAGL
-288 ALALVIATTGRGGDR
+288 ALALVIATAGRGGDR

-315 RRTGPGADG
+315 RRTGSGAG
-324 EERAPGEGPAALRE
+324 AEERASGAGPAALPG

-347 GPDAGPTAASEPS
+347 GPGTGPTAASEPA
-360 AAPVPGSAE
+360 AAPMPGSA
-369 DREAPIA
+369 AVSPLM
-376 RAEPR
+376 
-381 PAAGAPPVLAVGPGP
+381 PAAAVGPGP

-405 VLPWRIWAALEA
+405 VLPWRIWAALEI
-417 LLLALVAVTRAVYSP
+417 LLLAIIAVTRAVYSP

-497 AAGGSQLLRTDPDLS
+497 AAGGSQLLRTDPDLP
-512 AVTGKVYV
+512 AATGKVYV

-540 AFDVA
+540 VFDVA

-551 VLGLLAALVIAGNE
+551 ALGLLAALVIAGNE

-590 LWLTVV
+590 RWLTVV
-596 GLSVLVALTALGA
+596 GLSVLVALAALGA

>member
-15 PARTRAVQPRETRPA
+15 PARTRAARPRETRPA
-30 AQPGTARPAGR
+30 AARPGAARPVGR

-86 GVVGTDARWG
+86 GVVGTDSRWG
-96 TASGVLAWMSN
+96 AASGVLAWMSN

-164 WLVPVVGYGLASGV
+164 WLVPVVGYGLASGA

-226 SIMGAARAEG
+226 SIVGAVRAEG

-243 WTWTIRSTL
+243 WAWMARSTL

-275 WPGLLFQIVVTGL
+275 WPGLLSQIVIAGL

-315 RRTGPGADG
+315 RRTGSGAG
-324 EERAPGEGPAALRE
+324 AEERASGAGPAALRE

-347 GPDAGPTAASEPS
+347 GPGAGPTAASEPA
-360 AAPVPGSAE
+360 AAPMPGSA
-369 DREAPIA
+369 AVSPLM
-376 RAEPR
+376 
-381 PAAGAPPVLAVGPGP
+381 PAAAVGPGP

-405 VLPWRIWAALEA
+405 VLPWRIWAALEI
-417 LLLALVAVTRAVYSP
+417 LLLAIIAVTRAVYSP

-459 RQAWRGLLM
+459 RRAWRGLLM

-480 LAAWGFLSAAL
+480 LAAWGFLCAAL

-497 AAGGSQLLRTDPDLS
+497 AAGGSQLLRTDPDLP
-512 AVTGKVYV
+512 AATGKVYV

-540 AFDVA
+540 VFDVA

-551 VLGLLAALVIAGNE
+551 ALGLLAALVIAGNE
-565 VLVSMSS
+565 VLMSMSS

-590 LWLTVV
+590 RWLTVV
-596 GLSVLVALTALGA
+596 GLSVLVALAALGA

>member
-7 TRGDRPAA
+7 ARGDRPAA

-30 AQPGTARPAGR
+30 AARPGAARPVGR

-164 WLVPVVGYGLASGV
+164 WLVPVVGYGLASGA

-199 ASLWGMLAVRLIGAG
+199 ASLWGMLAVRLIGTG

-226 SIMGAARAEG
+226 SIVGAVRAEG

-243 WTWTIRSTL
+243 WAWMARSTL

-275 WPGLLFQIVVTGL
+275 WPGLLSQIVVTGL
-288 ALALVIATTGRGGDR
+288 ALALVIATAGRGGDR

-315 RRTGPGADG
+315 RRTGAGAG
-324 EERAPGEGPAALRE
+324 AEERASGAGRAALRE

-347 GPDAGPTAASEPS
+347 GPGTGPAAASEPA
-360 AAPVPGSAE
+360 AAPMPGSA
-369 DREAPIA
+369 AVP
-376 RAEPR
+376 PPM
-381 PAAGAPPVLAVGPGP
+381 PAAAVGPGP

-405 VLPWRIWAALEA
+405 VLPWRIWAALEI
-417 LLLALVAVTRAVYSP
+417 LLLAIIAVTRAVYSP

-497 AAGGSQLLRTDPDLS
+497 AAGGSQLLRTDPDLP
-512 AVTGKVYV
+512 AATGKVYV

-540 AFDVA
+540 VFDVA
-545 ASIVVS
+545 TSIVVS
-551 VLGLLAALVIAGNE
+551 ALGLLAALVITGNE
-565 VLVSMSS
+565 VLMSMSN

-596 GLSVLVALTALGA
+596 GLSVLVALAALGA

>member
-7 TRGDRPAA
+7 TRGD
-15 PARTRAVQPRETRPA
+15 RPA

-96 TASGVLAWMSN
+96 AASGVLAWMSN

-164 WLVPVVGYGLASGV
+164 WLVPVVGYGLASGA

-199 ASLWGMLAVRLIGAG
+199 ASLWGMLAVRLIGTG

-226 SIMGAARAEG
+226 SIVGAVRAEG

-243 WTWTIRSTL
+243 WAWMARSTL

-275 WPGLLFQIVVTGL
+275 WPGLLSQIVVAGL
-288 ALALVIATTGRGGDR
+288 ALALVIATAGRGGDR

-315 RRTGPGADG
+315 RRTGSGAG
-324 EERAPGEGPAALRE
+324 AEERASGAGPAALRE

-360 AAPVPGSAE
+360 AAPVPGSA
-369 DREAPIA
+369 AVSPLM
-376 RAEPR
+376 
-381 PAAGAPPVLAVGPGP
+381 PAAAVGPGP

-405 VLPWRIWAALEA
+405 VLPWRIWAALEI
-417 LLLALVAVTRAVYSP
+417 LLLAIIAVTRAVYSP

-497 AAGGSQLLRTDPDLS
+497 AAGGSQLLRTDPDLP
-512 AVTGKVYV
+512 AATGKVYV

-540 AFDVA
+540 VFDVA

-551 VLGLLAALVIAGNE
+551 ALGLLAALVIAGNE

-590 LWLTVV
+590 RWLTVV
-596 GLSVLVALTALGA
+596 GLSVLVALAALSA